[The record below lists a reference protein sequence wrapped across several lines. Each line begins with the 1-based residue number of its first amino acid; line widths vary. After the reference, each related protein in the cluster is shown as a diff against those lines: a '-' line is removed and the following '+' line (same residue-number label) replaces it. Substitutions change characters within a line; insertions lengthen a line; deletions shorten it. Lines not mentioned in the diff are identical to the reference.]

1 VRAKLAGSIRKAL
14 ADPEVLARVRAL
26 GGEVFGG
33 GEAEAGS
40 FLKAQQSLW
49 AQVVRE
55 RRITRE

>member
-1 VRAKLAGSIRKAL
+1 VRAKLAAALRKAM

-33 GEAEAGS
+33 GEAEAAA
-40 FLKAQQSLW
+40 FLKAQQALW
-49 AQVVRE
+49 ARVVRE